1 MAVRCRLKC
10 AIQYSDFFY
19 SYSRTCWMD
28 CMVHVWFVCSE
39 RWMMIGGGWRE
50 IFRINFVTTKEQ
62 SQISPPKLIWRDNF
76 LNWLFNFQRAESYKR
91 WHEDWWKQKF
101 KFKQEVVHVLLPHWL
116 YGISIDSDPLF
127 IQQQLSEYVVFPL
140 FLLGCSKAYS
150 CYLLLS
156 HT

>member
-1 MAVRCRLKC
+1 
-10 AIQYSDFFY
+10 
-19 SYSRTCWMD
+19 MD
-28 CMVHVWFVCSE
+28 CMLHGACVVCMFVCSE

-62 SQISPPKLIWRDNF
+62 SQISPPKLIWRDNS
-76 LNWLFNFQRAESYKR
+76 LNWLFNFQWAESYKR

-101 KFKQEVVHVLLPHWL
+101 KFKQEVVHVARPL
-116 YGISIDSDPLF
+116 DSDPLF

-156 HT
+156 RSRTIHKKQ